1 MFFLKSIPSHIQVPH
16 EAPGT
21 YPWHHAIHLLPK
33 KKKKRETSVNIR
45 GNTQLS
51 VTLTTV
57 ILETQD
63 SYKMTDGPLGDTRK
77 AFRSRNE

>member
-1 MFFLKSIPSHIQVPH
+1 MKRLGLTLGIMPYTSYQ
-16 EAPGT
+16 
-21 YPWHHAIHLLPK
+21 

-51 VTLTTV
+51 VILTTV

>member
-1 MFFLKSIPSHIQVPH
+1 MKRLGLTLGIMPYTSYQ
-16 EAPGT
+16 
-21 YPWHHAIHLLPK
+21 K

>member
-1 MFFLKSIPSHIQVPH
+1 MKRLGLTLGIMPYTSYQ
-16 EAPGT
+16 
-21 YPWHHAIHLLPK
+21 
-33 KKKKRETSVNIR
+33 KKKRETSVNIR
-45 GNTQLS
+45 RNTQLS

-57 ILETQD
+57 NLETQD